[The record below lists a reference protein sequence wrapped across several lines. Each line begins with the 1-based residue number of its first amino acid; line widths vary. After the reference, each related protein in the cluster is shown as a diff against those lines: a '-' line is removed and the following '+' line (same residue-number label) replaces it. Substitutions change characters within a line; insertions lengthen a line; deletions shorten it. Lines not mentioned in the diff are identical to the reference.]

1 MSYTIKS
8 ADELKNPFLCYCVF
22 REFNKEINEDY
33 IDIHYDIIDTI
44 PFLFWL
50 KGKNVIT
57 NEQLEKY
64 LSINDSL
71 YLKDILKDDK
81 LFTNTCGMSYLSD
94 IKTYTLLA
102 EYMCQTKEFREKLWN
117 SIHNIENDIVSGI
130 SPICIID
137 DTEMFYH
144 NYHLYYVFQMS
155 IYEAQQLLSYK
166 DQFNI
171 GINMTISEADTC
183 IPIIEF

>member
-8 ADELKNPFLCYCVF
+8 ADELKNPFFCYCIF
-22 REFNKEINEDY
+22 REFNKETSEDY
-33 IDIHYDIIDTI
+33 ISINYDIIDTT

-50 KGKNVIT
+50 KGRNIIT

-64 LSINDSL
+64 LSMNDII
-71 YLKDILKDDK
+71 YLTDILKDDT

-94 IKTYTLLA
+94 IKIYTLLA
-102 EYMCQTKEFREKLWN
+102 EYICQIKDFREKLWN
-117 SIHNIENDIVSGI
+117 SINDIENGIVSGI

-144 NYHLYYVFQMS
+144 NYGLDYVFKMS

-171 GINMTISEADTC
+171 GINMTISEADKC

>member
-102 EYMCQTKEFREKLWN
+102 EYMCQTKEFREN
-117 SIHNIENDIVSGI
+117 FGI
-130 SPICIID
+130 AFIILK
-137 DTEMFYH
+137 M
-144 NYHLYYVFQMS
+144 
-155 IYEAQQLLSYK
+155 I
-166 DQFNI
+166 
-171 GINMTISEADTC
+171 
-183 IPIIEF
+183 

>member
-22 REFNKEINEDY
+22 REFNKETNEDY
-33 IDIHYDIIDTI
+33 IGIHYDIIDTI

-50 KGKNVIT
+50 KGRNVIT

-64 LSINDSL
+64 LSINDIL
-71 YLKDILKDDK
+71 HLTDILKDDE
-81 LFTNTCGMSYLSD
+81 LFTNTCGTSYLSD

-117 SIHNIENDIVSGI
+117 SINNIENDIVSGI
-130 SPICIID
+130 IIII
-137 DTEMFYH
+137 FI
-144 NYHLYYVFQMS
+144 MS
-155 IYEAQQLLSYK
+155 LK
-166 DQFNI
+166 
-171 GINMTISEADTC
+171 
-183 IPIIEF
+183 

>member
-57 NEQLEKY
+57 NEQL
-64 LSINDSL
+64 
-71 YLKDILKDDK
+71 
-81 LFTNTCGMSYLSD
+81 
-94 IKTYTLLA
+94 
-102 EYMCQTKEFREKLWN
+102 
-117 SIHNIENDIVSGI
+117 
-130 SPICIID
+130 
-137 DTEMFYH
+137 
-144 NYHLYYVFQMS
+144 
-155 IYEAQQLLSYK
+155 
-166 DQFNI
+166 
-171 GINMTISEADTC
+171 
-183 IPIIEF
+183 